1 MLSKKV
7 FTINLKCLY
16 ISNWLNFLVWPLINV
31 TASNLKF
38 CDSEWVGLMHSTDFN
53 RVISFLKKHDQHIS
67 SLPSM
72 HCLRGETLLSFVHFI
87 ATVVCFKMIM
97 IKNANSEEGWL
108 NSVTCMLREI
118 NWEVFCQRTSAWTN
132 WLQQEKLHLLLTVLK
147 LTQDW

>member
-1 MLSKKV
+1 
-7 FTINLKCLY
+7 
-16 ISNWLNFLVWPLINV
+16 
-31 TASNLKF
+31 
-38 CDSEWVGLMHSTDFN
+38 MHSTDFN

-108 NSVTCMLREI
+108 NSVHLYASRDKLGGILSTYQCM
-118 NWEVFCQRTSAWTN
+118 N
-132 WLQQEKLHLLLTVLK
+132 K
-147 LTQDW
+147 LTPTGEAPSVINSTKVDTRLIGEIR